1 MKRLFFLLF
10 LPGMAFAQKPFT
22 VKGKI
27 GKLNA
32 PAVIHINYGIV
43 EEGVEHTDSV
53 VLKNG
58 AFTFKGVVNEPTL
71 ARVTLMHKGEMP
83 AYVHSPDFITIL
95 LDGTM
100 TISGIDSLVHAK
112 VSGNQLVNDYMD
124 VNRQKQV
131 LEAKES
137 AMWFGEVAA
146 PVKDPNFAARYQ
158 ALTEEVRDKKNAIDF
173 SYVRKHPDSYLSG
186 MLLLWHAPNDSLQ
199 LVDELFGGLS
209 QQVKDTKIGMIIA
222 KKLDS
227 RKAIL
232 VGGIAPDFKAPD
244 VKGQMVSLYSFK
256 GKYVLL
262 DFWASWCKPCR
273 AENPNVVK
281 AYNKYKG
288 KNFTVVGVSLDR
300 VEDKDKWL
308 KAIEADHLGEW
319 TQLGEMEGWRSQVAS
334 MYNIHA
340 IPQNVLIDP
349 GGKIIGKNLRGEEL
363 QEKLGKLF
371 GE

>member
-1 MKRLFFLLF
+1 MKRLLFLVF
-10 LPGMAFAQKPFT
+10 LPGMALAQKPFT
-22 VKGKI
+22 LKGKI

-32 PAVIHINYGIV
+32 PAVIHINYGLV
-43 EEGVEHTDSV
+43 EEGVEHEDTV

-58 AFTFKGVVNEPTL
+58 AFAFKGVVKEPTL
-71 ARVTLMHKGEMP
+71 ARVTLMHKGENP
-83 AYVHSPDFITIL
+83 GYVRSPDFITVL
-95 LDGTM
+95 LDGTT
-100 TISGIDSLVHAK
+100 TISGSDSLVHAK
-112 VSGNQLVNDYMD
+112 VSGNQLVNDYME

-131 LEAKES
+131 LEAIVS
-137 AMWFGEVAA
+137 ATWFGEVAA

-158 ALTEEVRDKKNAIDF
+158 ALAEDVREKENAIDF
-173 SYVRKHPDSYLSG
+173 NYIRKNPDSYLSG

-199 LVDELFGGLS
+199 LVDELYSALA
-209 QQVKDTKIGMIIA
+209 QPVKDTKVGEIIA
-222 KKLDS
+222 NKLDS

-232 VGGIAPDFKAPD
+232 VGGMAPDFKAPD
-244 VKGQMVSLYSFK
+244 VNGKMVSLYSFR

-273 AENPNVVK
+273 AENPNVVA
-281 AYNKYKG
+281 AYQAYKE

-300 VEDKDKWL
+300 VEDKEKWL

-319 TQLGEMEGWRSQVAS
+319 TQLGELEGWRSQVAG

-349 GGKIIGKNLRGEEL
+349 NGKIIGKNLRGEEL
-363 QEKLGKLF
+363 QERLKSLF
-371 GE
+371 R